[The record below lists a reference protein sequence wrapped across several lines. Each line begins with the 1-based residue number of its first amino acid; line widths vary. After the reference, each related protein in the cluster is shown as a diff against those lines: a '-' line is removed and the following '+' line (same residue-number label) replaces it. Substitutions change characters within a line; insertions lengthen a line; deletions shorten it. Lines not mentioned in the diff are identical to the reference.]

1 MILVLKILGCYR
13 LKDWMMLVLKILGC
27 YRLKDWMM
35 LVYVCFILSRNA
47 EFLLIESFLVCNVCW
62 IDEHNNTN
70 CLVHLSTSPQTL
82 QTAMKTHLQFFFSFS
97 FLLIYFRLMPS
108 SAMTDDPSHIT
119 VFVFKSFFTPPP
131 VWLSCESKN
140 FLEDQWQCMH
150 FYLRVWILQSWM

>member
-1 MILVLKILGCYR
+1 
-13 LKDWMMLVLKILGC
+13 
-27 YRLKDWMM
+27 
-35 LVYVCFILSRNA
+35 
-47 EFLLIESFLVCNVCW
+47 
-62 IDEHNNTN
+62 
-70 CLVHLSTSPQTL
+70 L